1 MGYNTIEETK
11 GHKGPK
17 KEAKQFWALSRLDSR
32 WRRYSCRHL
41 GYLDFNT
48 THFKSMLSCD
58 TWSHVSII
66 LLCKNGNP
74 VLHDQQILFS
84 RVIKLQYFRLIPI
97 PLTAFL
103 SICRLSD
110 PNSSANCS
118 LKVHTLLRRNT
129 TSGGV
134 KPPQLS
140 SEDVH

>member
-1 MGYNTIEETK
+1 MVT
-11 GHKGPK
+11 
-17 KEAKQFWALSRLDSR
+17 
-32 WRRYSCRHL
+32 C
-41 GYLDFNT
+41 FNNVIMT
-48 THFKSMLSCD
+48 
-58 TWSHVSII
+58 
-66 LLCKNGNP
+66 NGNR

-84 RVIKLQYFRLIPI
+84 RVIKLQYIRLIPI